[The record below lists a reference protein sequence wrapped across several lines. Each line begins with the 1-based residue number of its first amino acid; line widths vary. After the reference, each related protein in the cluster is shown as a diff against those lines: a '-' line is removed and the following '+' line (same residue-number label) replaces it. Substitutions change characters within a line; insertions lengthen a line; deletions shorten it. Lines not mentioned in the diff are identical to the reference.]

1 MRSRP
6 VHLRGNTR
14 ALLVGFSLLLMAST
28 AAELRQHQGS
38 EPLQQTAALASDAV
52 RYPPLMREQILTG
65 LALLQMGYSEQELS
79 RYFAQLESASP
90 HLSSGPASHALNST
104 PVVSLHLHP
113 VSLEIKDLRSGMAQM
128 IPSLP
133 SGSSPVFL

>member
-1 MRSRP
+1 M
-6 VHLRGNTR
+6 HLRGNTR

-28 AAELRQHQGS
+28 AAELRQHQRS
-38 EPLQQTAALASDAV
+38 EPLQQTETVAANTV
-52 RYPPLMREQILTG
+52 TYPPMMREQILTG

-79 RYFAQLESASP
+79 RYFAQLESTSQ
-90 HLSSGPASHALNST
+90 HLSSGPASYGLSNT
-104 PVVSLHLHP
+104 PAVSLRLYP
-113 VSLEIKDLRSGMAQM
+113 ASFQLKDLRNGMALI